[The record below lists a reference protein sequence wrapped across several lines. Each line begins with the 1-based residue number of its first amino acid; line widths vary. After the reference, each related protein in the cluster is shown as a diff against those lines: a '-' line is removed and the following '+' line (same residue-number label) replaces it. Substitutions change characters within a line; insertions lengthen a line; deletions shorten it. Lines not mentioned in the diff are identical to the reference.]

1 MSLVDPD
8 NRRPVDFERSARRL
22 EELKRKE
29 DELRKE
35 FVLSR
40 IAKANQ
46 QLKNPLKIRDLRRDI
61 ARVLTVIQEKGEE

>member
-1 MSLVDPD
+1 MMKATDLRELGID
-8 NRRPVDFERSARRL
+8 
-22 EELKRKE
+22 ELKKRE

-35 FVLSR
+35 LVLSR

-61 ARVLTVIQEKGEE
+61 ARVLTVVREKGEK